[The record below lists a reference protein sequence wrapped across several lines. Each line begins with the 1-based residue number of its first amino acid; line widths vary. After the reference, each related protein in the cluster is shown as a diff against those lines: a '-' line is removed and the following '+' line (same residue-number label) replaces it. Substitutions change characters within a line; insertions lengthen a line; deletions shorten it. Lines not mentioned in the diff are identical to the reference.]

1 MKIDNKQK
9 TIPLSILLENAK
21 GKFITAFNQI
31 VEETN
36 LPAYLMEGIIVEVLA
51 ETRARKNLEL
61 VSDYNSM
68 NQTETKKEGEQ

>member
-1 MKIDNKQK
+1 MDNKKK

-31 VEETN
+31 MEETN

-68 NQTETKKEGEQ
+68 NQTETKKEGEE

>member
-1 MKIDNKQK
+1 MDNKQK
-9 TIPLSILLENAK
+9 SIPLSILLENAK

-61 VSDYNSM
+61 FSYYNSM

>member
-1 MKIDNKQK
+1 MDNKQK
-9 TIPLSILLENAK
+9 PIPLSILLENAK

-31 VEETN
+31 MEETN

>member
-1 MKIDNKQK
+1 MDNKQK

-21 GKFITAFNQI
+21 GKFINAFNQI
-31 VEETN
+31 LEETN

-68 NQTETKKEGEQ
+68 NQTETKKEGEN

>member
-1 MKIDNKQK
+1 MDNKQK
-9 TIPLSILLENAK
+9 SIPLSILLENAK

>member
-1 MKIDNKQK
+1 MDNKK
-9 TIPLSILLENAK
+9 KPIPLSILLENAK
-21 GKFITAFNQI
+21 GNFITAFNQI
-31 VEETN
+31 TEETN

-68 NQTETKKEGEQ
+68 NQTETKKEGEE

>member
-1 MKIDNKQK
+1 MDNKQK
-9 TIPLSILLENAK
+9 NIPLSILLENAK
-21 GKFITAFNQI
+21 GKFINAFNQI
-31 VEETN
+31 LEETN

-68 NQTETKKEGEQ
+68 NQTETKKEGEE

>member
-1 MKIDNKQK
+1 MDNKK
-9 TIPLSILLENAK
+9 KRIPLSILLENAK

-31 VEETN
+31 TEETN

-68 NQTETKKEGEQ
+68 NQTETKKEGEE

>member
-1 MKIDNKQK
+1 MDNKQK
-9 TIPLSILLENAK
+9 NIPLSILLENAK
-21 GKFITAFNQI
+21 GKFINAFNQI
-31 VEETN
+31 LEETN

-68 NQTETKKEGEQ
+68 NQTETKKEGEK

>member
-1 MKIDNKQK
+1 MDNKQK

-31 VEETN
+31 MEETN

>member
-1 MKIDNKQK
+1 MDNKQK

>member
-1 MKIDNKQK
+1 MDNKQK

-31 VEETN
+31 LEETN

>member
-1 MKIDNKQK
+1 MDNKQK

-51 ETRARKNLEL
+51 EIRARKNLEL